1 MKSEQ
6 LYRAVWRWH
15 FYAGLFVVP
24 FLLILSLSGLLM
36 LVSKPIEPLL
46 HQELL
51 NVKPQSQALPASV
64 LLNKIREHYPHNS
77 VLLYIPP
84 RNNTASAQFSLQA
97 GAAGDHGG
105 HNAPSTTVYIN
116 PYNAEI
122 LGSLDPTTTFYEWI
136 KTLHS
141 SLYMGD
147 VGDSLIEIAAGLAV
161 LMVISGVYL
170 AWPKEGW
177 RSLIPRV
184 RLINREDWRR
194 LHRTIGL
201 LVAIP
206 LVFFL
211 VSGLAWTNVWGG
223 KLVQA
228 WSSLPRFEAPK
239 NTQTQQVVEH
249 EVVDHKSMN
258 HEGTH
263 HVPWT
268 LEQTPMPMSKVSSAN
283 FDVDAVNII
292 ATEQGFNHYR
302 VHFPQGDLGGWTL
315 SATTMAGDI
324 TDPLVERTLH
334 LDRSSGEVLAD
345 YKFADYP
352 VMGMAMATFIPLH
365 QGDLGW
371 WNVLLNLVLLAM
383 VLFMIASGL
392 VLWWKRRPKNLG
404 KLGSPTAP
412 PVISKL
418 VGAVMLL
425 VSLCFP
431 LSALALVVVIVLDS
445 LLISRIKRLKA
456 AVN

>member
-64 LLNKIREHYPHNS
+64 LLSKIREHYPHNS

-211 VSGLAWTNVWGG
+211 VSGLAWT
-223 KLVQA
+223 
-228 WSSLPRFEAPK
+228 
-239 NTQTQQVVEH
+239 
-249 EVVDHKSMN
+249 
-258 HEGTH
+258 
-263 HVPWT
+263 
-268 LEQTPMPMSKVSSAN
+268 
-283 FDVDAVNII
+283 
-292 ATEQGFNHYR
+292 
-302 VHFPQGDLGGWTL
+302 
-315 SATTMAGDI
+315 
-324 TDPLVERTLH
+324 
-334 LDRSSGEVLAD
+334 
-345 YKFADYP
+345 
-352 VMGMAMATFIPLH
+352 
-365 QGDLGW
+365 
-371 WNVLLNLVLLAM
+371 
-383 VLFMIASGL
+383 
-392 VLWWKRRPKNLG
+392 
-404 KLGSPTAP
+404 
-412 PVISKL
+412 
-418 VGAVMLL
+418 
-425 VSLCFP
+425 
-431 LSALALVVVIVLDS
+431 
-445 LLISRIKRLKA
+445 
-456 AVN
+456 